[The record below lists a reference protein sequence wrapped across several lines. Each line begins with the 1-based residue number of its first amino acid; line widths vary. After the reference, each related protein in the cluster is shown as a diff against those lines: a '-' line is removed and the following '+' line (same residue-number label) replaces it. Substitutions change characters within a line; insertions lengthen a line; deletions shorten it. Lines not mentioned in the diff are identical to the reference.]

1 MREEMRRLPTM
12 KNKFH
17 LLGVCFRFFPFVA
30 LFGFCGGCARD
41 VGRST
46 QRPVSSSNV
55 SYKNKKQELSAKL
68 ARAAYWKKRGYNF
81 DIHELTV
88 NGMDM
93 IAGAYSPQGWEL
105 FRANYYREEAE
116 KKAVQRKA
124 QQELDQVSREQ
135 EEAAASARRAERVA
149 AVAAEAEQAA
159 AKKNAKRQ
167 RQESRWPLPVSR
179 GQFLSRH
186 SDNLN
191 SWWPGQV
198 ECKICSTRI
207 VVFYM
212 GCHDIVL
219 REAPIPGGSRREGG
233 HARDG

>member
-1 MREEMRRLPTM
+1 M
-12 KNKFH
+12 KNSYYLFGVGYR
-17 LLGVCFRFFPFVA
+17 LLPFVA

-55 SYKNKKQELSAKL
+55 SYKNKDQELSAKL
-68 ARAAYWKKRGYNF
+68 ARAGYWKKRGYNF

-124 QQELDQVSREQ
+124 QKELDQVTRQQ
-135 EEAAASARRAERVA
+135 EVEAASELRAERAA

-159 AKKNAKRQ
+159 AKKAERAEKDRQ
-167 RQESRWPLPVSR
+167 KAETRKPVATPREPRAIPLPPL
-179 GQFLSRH
+179 GQ
-186 SDNLN
+186 
-191 SWWPGQV
+191 P
-198 ECKICSTRI
+198 
-207 VVFYM
+207 
-212 GCHDIVL
+212 
-219 REAPIPGGSRREGG
+219 
-233 HARDG
+233 